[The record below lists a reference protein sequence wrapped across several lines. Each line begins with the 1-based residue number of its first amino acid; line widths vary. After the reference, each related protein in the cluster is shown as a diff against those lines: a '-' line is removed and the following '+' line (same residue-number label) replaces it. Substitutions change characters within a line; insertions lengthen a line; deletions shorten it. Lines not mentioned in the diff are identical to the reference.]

1 MQIIKLSDEQR
12 DPENVTSLAMGM
24 FDGLHIG
31 HMRLID
37 RAVKLASVEKF
48 RGHKG
53 CGVYTFDVHPK
64 SVFVPEAS
72 PKFITMHDRKFSLLE
87 ERGVDFVFVQEFN
100 VGVAAMEPDRF
111 VKDILVD
118 KINPKYIVVGY
129 NYTFGR
135 NGSGDA
141 NTLSE
146 LCRGYGIAVE
156 VIPQVSVNGV
166 VVSST
171 KVREAIVSGDVQMA
185 NMLLGRNYRIKA
197 RPDFGL
203 RPTQMEA
210 DEKGRVEI
218 ALSINPKIMIPGPG
232 TYVVKTG
239 AGGRSSDRR
248 VMCIINDDSSN
259 DRHVKLCLPPDC
271 VREIEGADEIEMTFL
286 DKVDVN

>member
-37 RAVKLASVEKF
+37 RAVKLASVEDF

-53 CGVYTFDVHPK
+53 CGVYTFDVHPR
-64 SVFVPEAS
+64 SVFVPGAS

-135 NGSGDA
+135 NGSGDV

-146 LCRGYGIAVE
+146 LCSGYGIAVE

-197 RPDFGL
+197 RQDFKF
-203 RPTQMEA
+203 RSTQMEA
-210 DEKGRVEI
+210 DEEGRVEI
-218 ALSINPKIMIPGPG
+218 ALLINSKLMIPGPG
-232 TYVVKTG
+232 TYVVETG
-239 AGGRSSDRR
+239 PRGRSSSKRA
-248 VMCIINDDSSN
+248 MCIINDDSSN
-259 DRHVKLCLPPDC
+259 DRYMKLCLPLEY
-271 VREIEGADEIEMTFL
+271 VRELEGADEIEMTFL
-286 DKVDVN
+286 DKVGVN

>member
-12 DPENVTSLAMGM
+12 DPENVVSLAMGM

-37 RAVKLASVEKF
+37 RAVKLASVEKCM
-48 RGHKG
+48 GHRG
-53 CGVYTFDVHPK
+53 CGVYTFDVHPR
-64 SVFVPEAS
+64 SVFVPGAS

-87 ERGVDFVFVQEFN
+87 GRGVDFVFVQEFN
-100 VGVAAMEPDRF
+100 AGVAAMEPDRF

-118 KINPKYIVVGY
+118 KINPRYIVVGY

-146 LCRGYGIAVE
+146 LCSGYDIAVE
-156 VIPQVSVNGV
+156 VIPPVSVNGM

-171 KVREAIVSGDVQMA
+171 RVREAIALGDVRLVS
-185 NMLLGRNYRIKA
+185 MLLGRNYRITA
-197 RPDFGL
+197 RQDFGS
-203 RPTQMEA
+203 RSVQMESN
-210 DEKGRVEI
+210 DDGKVEI
-218 ALSINPKIMIPGPG
+218 AFLINPELMIPGPG

-239 AGGRSSDRR
+239 TGGESSDETAL
-248 VMCIINDDSSN
+248 CIINNDSSN
-259 DRHVKLCLPPDC
+259 DRHVKLCLSSDC
-271 VREIEGADEIEMTFL
+271 VREIEGAGEVEMTFL
-286 DKVDVN
+286 DKVGVN